1 MLGADNALDKEPV
14 HSVQDDGTDVDEDIG
29 HDGESDVPGIVGP
42 RYPQGHGD
50 DSNLAETCNVL
61 AVCILV
67 NRTERTYRV

>member
-50 DSNLAETCNVL
+50 DSNLAETYNVL
-61 AVCILV
+61 AVRILV
-67 NRTERTYRV
+67 NGSERTYRV